1 MAERDSRLPTIPDR
15 AAYLLY
21 KVFAAVVGV
30 LPRGTALVAGRGV
43 GLLTFWLDGKHRT
56 IALDNL
62 SQALGGKRP
71 AAERRRIARRS
82 FMNFVQSVF
91 DSLKTAGWS
100 REKLLSIMDI
110 EGLPRFQA
118 AHDAGRGV
126 LLFTA
131 HFGNWEMIVPPSSL
145 VAPYHVIAR
154 AVDNPLINEDVV
166 RARTRHGAT
175 VVNKLGAGRPVIRAL
190 GRGDTVGILI
200 DQNVLRREAVFVDF
214 FGKPAATT
222 PALAHFHIRTGAVLL
237 PMFCE
242 PTRRKR
248 YRVRFET
255 PVEIPLSGRTE
266 DDVLKITRVCTKIIE
281 DNILRDPALWLW
293 VHKRWQSRPVNE
305 R

>member
-1 MAERDSRLPTIPDR
+1 MAERETGLPSVADR
-15 AAYLLY
+15 AGYLLY
-21 KVFAAVVGV
+21 KVFSSLVAV
-30 LPRGTALVAGRGV
+30 LPRKFVLAAGRGL
-43 GLLTFWLDGKHRT
+43 GHLTFWLDGRHRT

-62 SQALGGKRP
+62 GQALGATWP

-91 DSLKTAGWS
+91 DSLKTARWS
-100 REKLLSIMDI
+100 REKLLSFMDI
-110 EGLPRFQA
+110 EGLSHFQA
-118 AHDAGRGV
+118 AHSAGRGV

-154 AVDNPLINEDVV
+154 AVDNSLINTDVV

-175 VVNKLGAGRPVIRAL
+175 VINKLGAGRPVFRAL
-190 GRGDTVGILI
+190 GRGETVGILI

-222 PALAHFHIRTGAVLL
+222 PALAYFHLRTGAAIL

-242 PTRRKR
+242 PTAQKR
-248 YRVRFET
+248 YRVRFEA
-255 PVEIPLSGRTE
+255 PLEIPLSGRTE
-266 DDVLKITRVCTKIIE
+266 DDVLKITRICTKIIE

-293 VHKRWQSRPVNE
+293 VHKRWQSRPFNE